1 MRPTMPST
9 DTMEKKRKF
18 TVSEAAAVLD
28 VNPRT
33 VYRMIERDELGA
45 LKPGQSYTITRSHLR
60 EYVGDEEALEDLEAT
75 VDLDEA

>member
-1 MRPTMPST
+1 MPAP

-33 VYRMIERDELGA
+33 VYRMIERDELDA
-45 LKPGQSYTITRSHLR
+45 VKPGQSYTITRSHLLD
-60 EYVGDEEALEDLEAT
+60 YLGEEDVLEDLEASA
-75 VDLDEA
+75 DFDA